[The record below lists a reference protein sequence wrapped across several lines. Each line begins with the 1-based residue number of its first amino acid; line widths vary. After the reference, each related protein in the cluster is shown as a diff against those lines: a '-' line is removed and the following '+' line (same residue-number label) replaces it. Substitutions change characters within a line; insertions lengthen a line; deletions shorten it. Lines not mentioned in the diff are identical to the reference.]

1 MTRFGVPDH
10 DMPENLPP
18 SGWGPA
24 SSDERDLDAVLEGH
38 LAEVP
43 DALLPVADVLDALC
57 AAPAPDELW
66 GEARIMAEF
75 RAHGPG
81 GVARPSEP
89 APTRP
94 LSVLPA
100 APSPRR
106 RPVRRRGRRQGPRP
120 EGGWAGA
127 LTGVAAAAAIV
138 VAVAFTGNLPAP
150 IERLAHLGHPTT
162 SPAASG
168 ASSHSA
174 APKTET
180 KSASVQPAP
189 LPSATHSTEPAQRDA
204 RTTCDDY
211 YGDFLKHPVPPSRLS
226 AEMSLWRELTELA
239 HSTSPLKVYQYCARY
254 VSGMFQHWMPEFGQY
269 PASPHTSA
277 GSQASAG
284 SQGSAGNQGSAGSQ
298 GSDQSG
304 SRDTPAAQDGLQ
316 GGQQPSSGAAA
327 PALTPS
333 VTPSAP
339 R

>member
-81 GVARPSEP
+81 GVARPSGP

-100 APSPRR
+100 DPSPRR
-106 RPVRRRGRRQGPRP
+106 RPVRRRGRRQGARP
-120 EGGWAGA
+120 VSGWAGA

-150 IERLAHLGHPTT
+150 IARLAHLGHPTT
-162 SPAASG
+162 SPSASS

-180 KSASVQPAP
+180 KSATVQPAP
-189 LPSATHSTEPAQRDA
+189 APPPSATHSTESAQQYD
-204 RTTCDDY
+204 RTTCNGY
-211 YGDFLKHPVPPSRLS
+211 YGDFLKDPVPTSRLS
-226 AEMSLWRELTELA
+226 ARMSLWRELTELA
-239 HSTSPLKVYQYCARY
+239 RSTSPMQVYLFCARY
-254 VSGMFQHWMPEFGQY
+254 LSGMFPRWMPEFGQY
-269 PASPHTSA
+269 PASPHTGA
-277 GSQASAG
+277 GSQANEG
-284 SQGSAGNQGSAGSQ
+284 SQTGSQ

-304 SRDTPAAQDGLQ
+304 SQNTPAAQDGLQ

>member
-43 DALLPVADVLDALC
+43 EELLPVADVLDALC

-66 GEARIMAEF
+66 GEARVMAEF

-81 GVARPSEP
+81 GVARPSGP

-94 LSVLPA
+94 LLALPA
-100 APSPRR
+100 DPSPRR
-106 RPVRRRGRRQGPRP
+106 RPVRRRGRRPGTRP
-120 EGGWAGA
+120 VSGWAGA
-127 LTGVAAAAAIV
+127 LTGVAAAVAIV

-162 SPAASG
+162 SPSASST
-168 ASSHSA
+168 SSHSA
-174 APKTET
+174 APKTESR
-180 KSASVQPAP
+180 SAAVQPTAP
-189 LPSATHSTEPAQRDA
+189 PPATHPTESAQQYD
-204 RTTCDDY
+204 RTTCRDY
-211 YGDFLKHPVPPSRLS
+211 YGDYTHLVPASRLS
-226 AEMSLWRELTELA
+226 REMSLWRELTKLA
-239 HSTSPLKVYQYCARY
+239 GNPNPVKVYQFCARY
-254 VSGMFQHWMPEFGQY
+254 LSGMFPHWMAEFGQYQY
-269 PASPHTSA
+269 PASPQTNA
-277 GSQASAG
+277 GSQTSSG
-284 SQGSAGNQGSAGSQ
+284 SPGSAGSQ
-298 GSDQSG
+298 GTDQSG
-304 SRDTPAAQDGLQ
+304 SQDTPAAQNGLQ
-316 GGQQPSSGAAA
+316 GSQQPSSGAAV

-333 VTPSAP
+333 VAPSAP

>member
-43 DALLPVADVLDALC
+43 DALLPVAEVLDALC

-66 GEARIMAEF
+66 GEARVLAEF

-81 GVARPSEP
+81 GVARPSGP

-100 APSPRR
+100 DPSPRR
-106 RPVRRRGRRQGPRP
+106 RPVRRRGRRQGARP
-120 EGGWAGA
+120 VSGWAGA

-162 SPAASG
+162 SPAASS

-174 APKTET
+174 APKAET
-180 KSASVQPAP
+180 RSATVQPTTPA
-189 LPSATHSTEPAQRDA
+189 SATHPTESAQQYD
-204 RTTCDDY
+204 RTTCADY
-211 YGDFLKHPVPPSRLS
+211 YGDFLKHPVPTSRLS
-226 AEMSLWRELTELA
+226 VEKSLWQQLTELA
-239 HSTSPLKVYQYCARY
+239 GSKSPIKVYRFCAPY
-254 VSGMFQHWMPEFGQY
+254 LSGMFQHWMPEFGQY
-269 PASPHTSA
+269 QYPASPHTSA
-277 GSQASAG
+277 GSQANEG
-284 SQGSAGNQGSAGSQ
+284 SQTGSQ

-304 SRDTPAAQDGLQ
+304 APTTPATQDGLQ

-333 VTPSAP
+333 VAPSAP

>member
-24 SSDERDLDAVLEGH
+24 SSDERDLDALLDGH
-38 LAEVP
+38 LAGVP
-43 DALLPVADVLDALC
+43 DELLPVADVLDALC
-57 AAPAPDELW
+57 AAPAPAELW

-81 GVARPSEP
+81 GVARPMGP

-94 LSVLPA
+94 LSVLTA
-100 APSPRR
+100 DPSPRR
-106 RPVRRRGRRQGPRP
+106 RPVRHRGRRRGAGPVSH
-120 EGGWAGA
+120 WAGT

-150 IERLAHLGHPTT
+150 IERLAHLGQATAKP
-162 SPAASG
+162 SASS

-180 KSASVQPAP
+180 TSAAVQPTTP
-189 LPSATHSTEPAQRDA
+189 PPATHSTEPAQSEVSRICTEYYSDLAHPQPASSLDA
-204 RTTCDDY
+204 E
-211 YGDFLKHPVPPSRLS
+211 K
-226 AEMSLWRELTELA
+226 SLWRQLTTLA
-239 HSTSPLKVYQYCARY
+239 RSNSPLQVYRYCAPY
-254 VSGMFQHWMPEFGQY
+254 VSGLFPHWPEPGQY

-284 SQGSAGNQGSAGSQ
+284 NQASAGSQ
-298 GSDQSG
+298 GNDEPGSPDGPGARTG
-304 SRDTPAAQDGLQ
+304 SRAA
-316 GGQQPSSGAAA
+316 SSPVQAG
-327 PALTPS
+327 
-333 VTPSAP
+333 

>member
-10 DMPENLPP
+10 DMPENQPP
-18 SGWGPA
+18 PGWGPA
-24 SSDERDLDAVLEGH
+24 SSDERDLDAVLAGH
-38 LAEVP
+38 LADVP

-81 GVARPSEP
+81 GVARPSGP

-94 LSVLPA
+94 LSALPA
-100 APSPRR
+100 DPSPRR
-106 RPVRRRGRRQGPRP
+106 RPVRRRGRRKGTRP
-120 EGGWAGA
+120 VSGWAGA

-138 VAVAFTGNLPAP
+138 IAVAFTGNLPAP

-162 SPAASG
+162 TPSAST

-174 APKTET
+174 ALKTKT
-180 KSASVQPAP
+180 
-189 LPSATHSTEPAQRDA
+189 PSATAQPTAPRSATQSTESAQQYA
-204 RTTCDDY
+204 RATCLNY
-211 YGDFLKHPVPPSRLS
+211 YGDYTHLVPRSRLT
-226 AEMSLWRELTELA
+226 AEIALWRQLTELA
-239 HSTSPLKVYQYCARY
+239 GSESPLTVYHYCAPY
-254 VSGMFQHWMPEFGQY
+254 LSGLFKRWMPEFGQY
-269 PASPHTSA
+269 PASPHTTA
-277 GSQASAG
+277 GSQSSAG
-284 SQGSAGNQGSAGSQ
+284 SQGSTGSQ
-298 GSDQSG
+298 ASDEPGSQN
-304 SRDTPAAQDGLQ
+304 TPAAQNGLE